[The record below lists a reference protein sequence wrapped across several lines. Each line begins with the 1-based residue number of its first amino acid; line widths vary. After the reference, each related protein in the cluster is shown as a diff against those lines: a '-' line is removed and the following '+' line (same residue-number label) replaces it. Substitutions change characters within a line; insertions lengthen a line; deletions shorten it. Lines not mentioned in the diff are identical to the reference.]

1 MTMKKVFICSP
12 YRGDV
17 ERNVALAKAHAR
29 FAARCGYC
37 PVVPHLMYPQFL
49 KDSDPDERILGIT
62 LGVELMKICDE
73 VWIFGSTISNGMAFE
88 LEHASK
94 LGIPVRL
101 YSDDGS
107 RIYPETMMIDD
118 RITDVFRQ
126 AVYKLRF
133 A

>member
-49 KDSDPDERILGIT
+49 KDSDPDERELG
-62 LGVELMKICDE
+62 LSFGLALLRMCDE
-73 VWIFGSTISNGMAFE
+73 VWVFGEVSSGMAREIEEAKRLKKPLRYFE
-88 LEHASK
+88 EVDA
-94 LGIPVRL
+94 
-101 YSDDGS
+101 
-107 RIYPETMMIDD
+107 
-118 RITDVFRQ
+118 
-126 AVYKLRF
+126 
-133 A
+133 

>member
-62 LGVELMKICDE
+62 RSAMRCGFLEAQSVMVWRLNWSMPASWEFRYASTLM
-73 VWIFGSTISNGMAFE
+73 MAAGFIR
-88 LEHASK
+88 K
-94 LGIPVRL
+94 P
-101 YSDDGS
+101 
-107 RIYPETMMIDD
+107 
-118 RITDVFRQ
+118 
-126 AVYKLRF
+126 
-133 A
+133 